1 MTDIENTEMEN
12 IENTIDEIV
21 NEEVAFQIGQIFD
34 KHPGGECAVW
44 CNKNQAMIVK
54 KNETYTIETVPLPQI
69 TVEDYDIALEQH
81 LLQTRYQRGYTTRQP
96 SYYLNSS
103 VPRWKQDALDW
114 VSFLDSCMLYG
125 LKVQNNYKL
134 GNGAPTLWEF
144 KKNLPKI
151 VWSYDQDI

>member
-21 NEEVAFQIGQIFD
+21 NEEVTFQIGQIFD

-44 CNKNQAMIVK
+44 CNKNNAMIVK
-54 KNETYTIETVPLPQI
+54 KNGTYIIETVPLPQI
-69 TVEDYDIALEQH
+69 TVEDYDKALQKH
-81 LLQTRYQRGYTTRQP
+81 IYNVRCQRGYTTRQP
-96 SYYLNSS
+96 SYYQNSS
-103 VPRWKQDALDW
+103 VLRWRQDAKDW

-125 LKVQNNYKL
+125 LQVQNNYKQ
-134 GNGAPTLWEF
+134 GKEVPTLQEF

-151 VWSYDQDI
+151 VWTYTQDI